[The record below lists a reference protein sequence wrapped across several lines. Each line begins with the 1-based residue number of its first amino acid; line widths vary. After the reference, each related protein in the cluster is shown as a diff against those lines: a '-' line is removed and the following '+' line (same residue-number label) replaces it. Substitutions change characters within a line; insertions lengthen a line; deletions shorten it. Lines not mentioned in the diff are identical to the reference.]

1 MNEDGSI
8 IVSIN
13 VVSKDVRCLECKDK
27 CVFYR
32 GSRGSRGSGCYRQA
46 DAEPSVTGC

>member
-13 VVSKDVRCLECKDK
+13 VASKDLRCLECKDK
-27 CVFYR
+27 CFLPSR
-32 GSRGSRGSGCYRQA
+32 GSRGSRRYRQA
-46 DAEPSVTGC
+46 DAEPNVTGC